1 MGSSDSNLRVIV
13 VDKHDTPGGQ
23 WHDSYKFVQLHQPSY
38 GYGVE
43 SKMVETTG
51 EDDKLTHRATRAE
64 LLKYYDDV
72 KNDLES
78 KYDFVFLGNTTF
90 DLSQLHDGNP
100 DRELYTITDDKTGV
114 SKTIR
119 VRQRLVDARNLE
131 PDLPVSTPPKFNYPS
146 SDISVLPVND
156 LVTSQEAKTK
166 KYFVVIGG
174 GKTGMDAVTY
184 LLKELKV
191 DPTKNLVW
199 IVPNQPWITARENI
213 GNCIDLLY
221 TSAKLHDS
229 NESQEEE
236 KKDGEIGPDF
246 FQRGFI
252 EWEKEGHIYRF
263 DKSVTPTKFKDATL
277 SLEEL
282 KLLQTAVPSM
292 ISRARISEITSNGTL
307 VFVDGTKMEFPFPSL
322 EETLFLH
329 CSAGAFHFT
338 KSNASPPPIFE
349 KKRIIVQDMYGTPG
363 FCFVGS
369 MLGKLESMTSLTDDE
384 KNDMTKRP
392 EPNPDDP
399 PVPKLGKSGGDVLGD
414 VSKDHQ
420 FIQRAQNLEMW
431 MKNPELKEWLFKNHL
446 FHMAGVDPK
455 SVEGKLDFIFKVLR
469 KNGIFSN
476 SINGKRK

>member
-1 MGSSDSNLRVIV
+1 MG
-13 VDKHDTPGGQ
+13 
-23 WHDSYKFVQLHQPSY
+23 
-38 GYGVE
+38 
-43 SKMVETTG
+43 
-51 EDDKLTHRATRAE
+51 
-64 LLKYYDDV
+64 
-72 KNDLES
+72 
-78 KYDFVFLGNTTF
+78 
-90 DLSQLHDGNP
+90 
-100 DRELYTITDDKTGV
+100 GV

-131 PDLPVSTPPKFNYPS
+131 PDLPVSTPPKFKYPS
-146 SDISVLPVND
+146 NDISVLPVND
-156 LVTSQEAKTK
+156 LVTSDEAKNK

-184 LLKELKV
+184 LLKQLKI
-191 DPTKNLVW
+191 DPTKQLLW

-229 NESQEEE
+229 NNSQEE
-236 KKDGEIGPDF
+236 KKDWDIGPDF

-252 EWEKEGHIYRF
+252 EWEKEGHIYRL

-282 KLLQTAVPSM
+282 QLLQTAVPSM
-292 ISRARISEITSNGTL
+292 VSRARISEITSDGTM
-307 VFVDGTKMEFPFPSL
+307 VFVDGTTMELPFPSL

-369 MLGKLESMTSLTDDE
+369 MLGKLESMTSLSDDE

-469 KNGIFSN
+469 KNGILVS
-476 SINGKRK
+476 NGKRK